1 VETIHWHRQD
11 GQAKVPR
18 ILIHCAGAIL
28 MTFYN
33 GLPLIGKDTP
43 TIEPTGT
50 IVHENT
56 LLFLP
61 GSEFPGHLLHQ
72 HHIGASY
79 LIGHC
84 ICYAT
89 YINFQVSL
97 YHFISLVAQAQ
108 GGESVDG
115 LCTEACS
122 HTCQLQSMSFP
133 VHYLHSCYV
142 RLNAVSFYMVCL

>member
-1 VETIHWHRQD
+1 METIHWHRQD

-18 ILIHCAGAIL
+18 ILICCAGAIL
-28 MTFYN
+28 MTFYK
-33 GLPLIGKDTP
+33 GIPLIGKDTP

-56 LLFLP
+56 LFFLP
-61 GSEFPGHLLHQ
+61 GSEFPGQSLTSVPP
-72 HHIGASY
+72 SY
-79 LIGHC
+79 LTGHC

-97 YHFISLVAQAQ
+97 YHFISLVSQ
-108 GGESVDG
+108 GHESVDG

-122 HTCQLQSMSFP
+122 HTCQLQSCHFQYTIFILFM
-133 VHYLHSCYV
+133 LG
-142 RLNAVSFYMVCL
+142 